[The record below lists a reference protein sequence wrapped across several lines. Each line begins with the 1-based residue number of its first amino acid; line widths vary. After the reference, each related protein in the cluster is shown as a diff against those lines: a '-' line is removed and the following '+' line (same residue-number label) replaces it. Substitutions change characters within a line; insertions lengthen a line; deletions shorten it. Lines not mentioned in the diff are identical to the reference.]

1 MTKRSTILLLASAL
15 LLLGASA
22 ASARPGDRHDRDRGR
37 DDASWSDGWDDRADD
52 YTLEHRWDDFDDGA
66 RLSPD
71 QRLRA
76 FARQGYSVRQIRRIM
91 IARTNHRI
99 HARARVIHA
108 RFGYGP
114 HARNL
119 VARMRARELARLD
132 ARMRWVTTRYV
143 AYVRPAHPQRGHRHA
158 WR

>member
-1 MTKRSTILLLASAL
+1 MLGVDDEIGGAVGLFGQKRGGEGGFAL
-15 LLLGASA
+15 CAG
-22 ASARPGDRHDRDRGR
+22 
-37 DDASWSDGWDDRADD
+37 
-52 YTLEHRWDDFDDGA
+52 
-66 RLSPD
+66 
-71 QRLRA
+71 
-76 FARQGYSVRQIRRIM
+76 
-91 IARTNHRI
+91 RI